1 MVVLQEP
8 EDALQWNRKYRGI
21 YRVPACPPPHVQER
35 EAMERY
41 VFDPAVKSRDTWM
54 IPTLDKAWELL
65 AMLGNSPRKFE
76 IIYCEAVCGDAERRP
91 EHSNSAKANYELLG
105 FDVATTE
112 GEFWSIVADFPPQLQ
127 MFAPQLNAYGLF
139 DSEALAAAFL
149 REYRLRKLPDSEMSL
164 IVWRIYKVMTDPA
177 VSV

>member
-1 MVVLQEP
+1 
-8 EDALQWNRKYRGI
+8 
-21 YRVPACPPPHVQER
+21 
-35 EAMERY
+35 
-41 VFDPAVKSRDTWM
+41 
-54 IPTLDKAWELL
+54 
-65 AMLGNSPRKFE
+65 
-76 IIYCEAVCGDAERRP
+76 
-91 EHSNSAKANYELLG
+91 
-105 FDVATTE
+105 
-112 GEFWSIVADFPPQLQ
+112 